1 MFTISNNGIVT
12 VNRGDSFELP
22 IVLNYGDP
30 LRHHAYTLQLDDTLY
45 VGIMEPNQPFETAI
59 LKKVIT
65 YNDVSEDGNIF
76 VRFWPEDTICLLP
89 GKYYYQVKLQTVD
102 VDSKTGQAR
111 YDVET
116 VVDKTLF
123 YIQE

>member
-1 MFTISNNGIVT
+1 MFNISRTGIVT

-22 IVLNYGDP
+22 IILNVGDSMDF
-30 LRHHAYTLQLDDTLY
+30 REYQLLSRDTLY
-45 VGIMEPNQPFETAI
+45 LGVMEPNQPFECALI
-59 LKKVIT
+59 RKKLT
-65 YNDVSEDGNIF
+65 LEDLDDQGNLIVHF
-76 VRFWPEDTICLLP
+76 NSRDTECLLP
-89 GKYYYQVKLQTVD
+89 GKYYYQVKLQTL
-102 VDSKTGQAR
+102 SNQATDE

>member
-1 MFTISNNGIVT
+1 MFNVSLNGIVT

-22 IVLNYGDP
+22 IVLNIGNSMDKVE
-30 LRHHAYTLQLDDTLY
+30 YTLRPTDCLY
-45 VGIMEPNQPFETAI
+45 LGIMEPNQPFETAI
-59 LKKVIT
+59 VRKKLT
-65 YNDVSEDGNIF
+65 YADLNEDEETVF
-76 VRFWPEDTICLLP
+76 RFWPEDTCCLLP
-89 GKYYYQVKLQTVD
+89 GKYYYQVKIQTLD
-102 VDSKTGQAR
+102 EATGR

>member
-1 MFTISNNGIVT
+1 MFNVSKAGIIT

-22 IVLNYGDP
+22 IVLNLGNSLEFDRYAILP
-30 LRHHAYTLQLDDTLY
+30 KDTVY
-45 VGIMEPNQPFETAI
+45 VGVMEPNQPFECALI
-59 LKKVIT
+59 RKKLGI
-65 YNDVSEDGNIF
+65 DDLDEDGNLI
-76 VRFWPEDTICLLP
+76 VRFESTDTECLLP
-89 GKYYYQVKLQTVD
+89 GKYYYQVKLQTLRD
-102 VDSKTGQAR
+102 AQKQL

>member
-1 MFTISNNGIVT
+1 MFNISRTGIVT

-22 IVLNYGDP
+22 IILNVGDSIDFRSYQ
-30 LRHHAYTLQLDDTLY
+30 LRPTDTLY
-45 VGIMEPNQPFETAI
+45 LGVMEPNQPFECALI
-59 LKKVIT
+59 RKKLT
-65 YNDVSEDGNIF
+65 FEDVDIYGNLVVHF
-76 VRFWPEDTICLLP
+76 NSRDTECLLP
-89 GKYYYQVKLQTVD
+89 GKYYYQIKLQTPSD
-102 VDSKTGQAR
+102 QETEE

>member
-22 IVLNYGDP
+22 IELNYGDG
-30 LRHHAYTLQLDDTLY
+30 LVKRKYVLQLEDTLY

-59 LKKVIT
+59 VRKVVT
-65 YNDVSEDGNIF
+65 YDALDSDDNIK
-76 VRFWPEDTICLLP
+76 VRFWPEDTRCLLP
-89 GKYYYQVKLQTVD
+89 GKYYYQVKLQTKD
-102 VDSKTGQAR
+102 PATGR
-111 YDVET
+111 LDVET